1 MVRRIVEED
10 VTTPSTTVVESD
22 GSWVG
27 RTLVSLVVIALLV
40 VGAIW
45 LFNNVGDGDNDGGGG
60 GGTNIENNI
69 DGDTNEGDTNEGDT
83 NTDTE
88 PEPEAS

>member
-10 VTTPSTTVVESD
+10 VTSPSTTVVESD

-40 VGAIW
+40 LGAIW
-45 LFNNVGDGDNDGGGG
+45 LFNNVGDDDGGGRNTPIIENNEG
-60 GGTNIENNI
+60 DTEGDEGDTNIENNV
-69 DGDTNEGDTNEGDT
+69 E
-83 NTDTE
+83 E
-88 PEPEAS
+88 PAPVNS

>member
-40 VGAIW
+40 LGAIW
-45 LFNNVGDGDNDGGGG
+45 LFNNVGDNDNGGGG
-60 GGTNIENNI
+60 GGTNIDANI
-69 DGDTNEGDTNEGDT
+69 DADVDD
-83 NTDTE
+83 NTDDSNSDSNEE
-88 PEPEAS
+88 PAPVNS

>member
-45 LFNNVGDGDNDGGGG
+45 LFNNVGDNDGGGRD
-60 GGTNIENNI
+60 TPIIENNE
-69 DGDTNEGDTNEGDT
+69 GDNTTNEGDTNID
-83 NTDTE
+83 TDTE
-88 PEPEAS
+88 PAPVNS

>member
-1 MVRRIVEED
+1 VVRRIVEED

-45 LFNNVGDGDNDGGGG
+45 LFNNVGDNDNNGGRDKNINVDVNDNTDGGN
-60 GGTNIENNI
+60 T
-69 DGDTNEGDTNEGDT
+69 DT
-83 NTDTE
+83 NTE
-88 PEPEAS
+88 PAPVNS

>member
-27 RTLVSLVVIALLV
+27 RTLVTLVVIALLV

-45 LFNNVGDGDNDGGGG
+45 LFNNVGDGDGNGNDGGGD
-60 GGTNIENNI
+60 TNIEAPVNI
-69 DGDTNEGDTNEGDT
+69 EGDNDGE
-83 NTDTE
+83 NTDSNEE
-88 PEPEAS
+88 PAPVES